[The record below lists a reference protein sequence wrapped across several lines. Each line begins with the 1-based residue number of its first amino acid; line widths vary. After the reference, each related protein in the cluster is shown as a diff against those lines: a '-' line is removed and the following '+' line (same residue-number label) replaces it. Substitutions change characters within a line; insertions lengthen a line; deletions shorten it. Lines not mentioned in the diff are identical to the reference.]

1 MLYFGIYPE
10 DYTITRKRLTRQWM
24 VEGFVKNEGTRQ
36 LEEVAEEYLTEYS
49 KKVKKAQKLKF

>member
-1 MLYFGIYPE
+1 
-10 DYTITRKRLTRQWM
+10 M